1 MKSFPEMTFD
11 ERVEWARGHIL
22 IAVGAGRFRDAVWVV
37 CHQFTLW
44 PKTASKK
51 KEARAMAKARK
62 PQGPK
67 TRRPQ
72 GPKARGPQGPKRG
85 AKR

>member
-1 MKSFPEMTFD
+1 MKSFPEMDFN
-11 ERVEWARGHIL
+11 ERVAWARGHIL
-22 IAVGAGRFRDAVWVV
+22 VAVGEGRFGDAVWLV

-44 PKTASKK
+44 SKPENR
-51 KEARAMAKARK
+51 KEAKAMATPRRPQGPKVRK

-67 TRRPQ
+67 
-72 GPKARGPQGPKRG
+72 RGPRKG